1 MSNNY
6 DYDISIIIP
15 IYNCEIYIDSC
26 FKSIKNQD
34 YDFNK
39 IQIVMIDDGSIDN
52 SFEICERIQSKY
64 SNVIAVSQEN
74 AGVSATRNRAMDLS
88 TGKYILFLDADD
100 YLSDDSIKKLVAFF
114 DEHYDEID
122 LVTYP
127 IFTVNTAGVV
137 APHFRYEQYFGNE
150 NSIFNIDKDEECYL
164 IQATINVVVK
174 NNIGV
179 RFDEDL
185 HYSEDEKFCT
195 ECIMRKHKLG
205 YVADAA
211 YYYRK
216 TGVNTTAK
224 KANPLYTFEP
234 TVNYYESLFEKYS
247 INGKVPPYIQSLFIS
262 NFRWRYLQNK
272 LFPTHMNEEEYKIIY
287 ERFLNIV
294 RQLDT
299 EVIIN
304 FPYLPKGHMI
314 VLFKL
319 QNKEIQY
326 DINKKGAVTL
336 TVDSKQYPFT
346 ALNVTL
352 MRAKLIGRTF
362 KIIGLL
368 EHACLADLDCEF
380 IITLKYFNKED
391 KIIKPQLKVSRYS
404 FYIKDD
410 VIVPKYIFDEEID
423 IKKLK
428 SITFNVRYN
437 GESCAV
443 RLKQGRFSSET
454 IYGSD
459 YTLNCVNKK
468 GIITR
473 KIIKQKPS
481 KIKKLTDR
489 VINRITKNNNKKEKI
504 WLYND
509 TAGVYENAYYQ
520 FMHDIKKNDG
530 IKRYYVYNDSK
541 RNAYKHF
548 DSISKKHLV
557 KYQSKKHIKYFVD
570 SAKILTSFSDL
581 SVYIPVMSNFK
592 DYYGKLH
599 YELVYLQHG
608 VLYANLRNMY
618 TKENREIDKFVI
630 SSDFEKNNLI
640 NNYNYNEKDL
650 ISGGMP
656 RYSLK
661 SEHKNKDNSKRKIIF
676 APSWRSNLTGPLV
689 NGKRT
694 LDVPNF
700 ISSSFY
706 KGTQELLNS
715 KELLKILEENDIIVD
730 YKLHPNFKGYE
741 EYFELKSDRI
751 KMSFGDIDLNDY
763 DLFITDFSSFQF
775 DFVNLHRPIL
785 YFIPDIVEFKAGL
798 HTYKKLELSDDELFG
813 PISYNSEN
821 LIKNI
826 IDVIKNNYTVEQPYS
841 QRMKEFFNIAENPCD
856 AIYNALIK

>member
-1 MSNNY
+1 MNKNY

-15 IYNCEIYIDSC
+15 IYNCKDFIESC
-26 FKSIKNQD
+26 FESIRKQN

-52 SFEICERIQSKY
+52 SFEICKRIQSKHK
-64 SNVIAVSQEN
+64 NVVAVSQKN
-74 AGVSATRNRAMDLS
+74 AGVSAARNRAMDLS
-88 TGKYILFLDADD
+88 KGKYILFLDADD
-100 YLSDDSIKKLVAFF
+100 YLSVDSIQKLVAFF
-114 DEHYDEID
+114 DEHYDEVD

-127 IFTVNTAGVV
+127 IFTVNTEGVIS
-137 APHFRYEQYFGNE
+137 PHFRYEKYFGE
-150 NSIFNIDKDEECYL
+150 ESRVFDADEEYYL
-164 IQATINVVVK
+164 IQTTINVVVK
-174 NNIGV
+174 NNTDI
-179 RFDEDL
+179 RFDEKL

-195 ECIMRKHKLG
+195 ECIMLKHKLG

-216 TGVNTTAK
+216 TGVNTTTK
-224 KANPLYTFEP
+224 KANPLYTFKP
-234 TVNYYESLFEKYS
+234 TIKYYEYLFDKYS
-247 INGKVPPYIQSLFIS
+247 KNGKVSRYIQSLFVN
-262 NFRWRYLQNK
+262 NFKWRYYQNN
-272 LFPTHMNEEEYKIIY
+272 LFPTHMDETEYISEY
-287 ERFLNIV
+287 NRFLNLV
-294 RQLDT
+294 YQLDT
-299 EVIIN
+299 EVIMN
-304 FPYLPKGHMI
+304 YPHFPKGHMI
-314 VLFKL
+314 VLLKL
-319 QNKEIQY
+319 QNKKFQY

-336 TVDSKQYPFT
+336 TVDGQEYLFT
-346 ALNVTL
+346 NLNLKL
-352 MRAKLIGRTF
+352 MRAKLIGRKF

-368 EHACLADLDCEF
+368 EHACLADLDFELV
-380 IITLKYFNKED
+380 ITLKYFNKED
-391 KIIKPQLKVSRYS
+391 KIIKPQLKISRYS

-428 SITFNVRYN
+428 SITFKVRYN
-437 GESCAV
+437 GEDCAV
-443 RLKQGRFSSET
+443 RLKQSRFSSET

-459 YTLNCVNKK
+459 YTLNCINKK

-473 KIIKQKPS
+473 KIIKQKKN
-481 KIKKLTDR
+481 KIQRLTDR
-489 VINRITKNNNKKEKI
+489 VINRLTGKNKKKKEVI

-541 RNAYKHF
+541 KNAYKYF
-548 DSISKKHLV
+548 DGISKKNLIRY
-557 KYQSKKHIKYFVD
+557 KSKKHIKYFVD

-581 SVYIPVMSNFK
+581 SVYIPVISNLA

-618 TKENREIDKFVI
+618 TKENKEIDKFVI
-630 SSDFEKNNLI
+630 SSEFEKNNLI

-661 SEHKNKDNSKRKIIF
+661 SEHKNKDQSKRKIIF
-676 APSWRSNLTGPLV
+676 APSWRINLIGPLI

-694 LDVPNF
+694 LDIPNF

-706 KGTQELLNS
+706 KETQALLNNE
-715 KELLKILEENDIIVD
+715 KLLNILEENDITVD
-730 YKLHPNFKGYE
+730 YKLHPNFRGYE
-741 EYFELKSDRI
+741 KYFHLKSDRI
-751 KMSFGDIDLNDY
+751 KMSFGNIDLNDY

-785 YFIPDIVEFKAGL
+785 YFVPDIVEFRAGL
-798 HTYKKLELSDDELFG
+798 HTYKSLELSKDELFG
-813 PISYNSEN
+813 PISYNGED
-821 LIKNI
+821 LVKNI
-826 IDVIKNNYTVEQPYS
+826 LDVIQNNYDVQEPYS
-841 QRMKEFFNIAENPCD
+841 QRMKDFFNIADNPCD
-856 AIYNALIK
+856 AIYTALMNK